1 LFVLYLMVMK
11 YAFDITHLIGATPLV
26 RINRCVTGKNLVLA
40 KLEMFN
46 PLSSVKDRIGLAMI
60 EEAERRGILR
70 AGDTIVEPTSGNTG
84 IALAFVCAAR
94 GYKLILTMPESMSIE
109 RRKILSILGAEI
121 VLTPA
126 PEGMN
131 GAVKRAQELAEERKA
146 FMPQQFKN
154 PANPAI
160 HRRST
165 AEEIWGA
172 TDGGVDYFIAGVGT
186 GGTIT
191 GVGGVLKER
200 KPEVMIVAVEPAESP
215 VLSGGA
221 SGAHGIQG
229 IGAGFIPDVL
239 DAELIDRIIKVKTDE
254 AKEMAMRLAREEG
267 IFVGISS
274 GAAMK
279 AAQGVDTEVEGK
291 TIVVLFPDTGERYL
305 SLLPEVALTKGAP
318 PV

>member
-1 LFVLYLMVMK
+1 MQ
-11 YAFDITHLIGATPLV
+11 YAPDITRLVGATPLV
-26 RINRCVTGKNLVLA
+26 RINRLATGRNLVLA

-46 PLSSVKDRIGLAMI
+46 PLASVTDRIGLAMI
-60 EEAERRGILR
+60 EDAEHKGILK
-70 AGDTIVEPTSGNTG
+70 AGGTIVEPTSGNTG

-109 RRKILSILGAEI
+109 RREILRILGAEV

-126 PEGMN
+126 QDGMK
-131 GAVKRAQELAEERKA
+131 GAVQRAEELATERKA

-154 PANPAI
+154 PANPAA
-160 HRRST
+160 HRSGT

-172 TDGGVDYFIAGVGT
+172 TEGGVDYFIAGVGT

-191 GVGGVLKER
+191 GVGDILKER

-215 VLSGGA
+215 VLSGGSPA
-221 SGAHGIQG
+221 GHGIQG

-239 DAELIDRIIKVKTDE
+239 DAGLIDRIIQVTTAE
-254 AKEMAMRLAREEG
+254 ATEMARRLAREEG

-274 GAAMK
+274 GANMK
-279 AAQGVDTEVEGK
+279 AAHQIDKEVKDK
-291 TIVVLFPDTGERYL
+291 TIVVVFCDTGERYL
-305 SLLPEVALTKGAP
+305 SLLGDRDDVPHA
-318 PV
+318 

>member
-1 LFVLYLMVMK
+1 MR
-11 YAFDITHLIGATPLV
+11 YASDITNLIGATPLV
-26 RINRCVTGKNLVLA
+26 KINRLVTGSNLVLA

-60 EEAERRGILR
+60 EAAERKGILK
-70 AGDTIVEPTSGNTG
+70 AGDTIIEPTSGNTG

-126 PEGMN
+126 AEGMK
-131 GAVKRAQELAEERKA
+131 GAVKRAEEMSTELKA
-146 FMPQQFKN
+146 FIPQQFDN
-154 PANPAI
+154 EANPAI

-165 AEEIWGA
+165 AEEVWEA
-172 TDGGVDYFIAGVGT
+172 TDGRVDIFIAGVGT

-191 GVGGVLKER
+191 GVGDILKER
-200 KPEVMIVAVEPAESP
+200 KSDVEIIAVEPSESP
-215 VLSGGA
+215 VLSGGT

-229 IGAGFIPDVL
+229 IGAGFVPAVL
-239 DAELIDRIIKVKTDE
+239 DTGLIDRIFQVKTEE
-254 AKEMAMRLAREEG
+254 AKAMARRLAREEG

-274 GAAMK
+274 GAAMVT
-279 AAQGVDTEVEGK
+279 AQRVDKEVEGK
-291 TIVVLFPDTGERYL
+291 TIVVVFPDTGERYL
-305 SLLPEVALTKGAP
+305 SLLEE
-318 PV
+318 

>member
-1 LFVLYLMVMK
+1 MR
-11 YAFDITHLIGATPLV
+11 YASDITQLIGTTPLV
-26 RINRCVTGKNLVLA
+26 RINRLVAEGNLVLA

-46 PLSSVKDRIGLAMI
+46 PLSSVKDRIGFAMI
-60 EEAERRGILR
+60 EAAESQGILKS
-70 AGDTIVEPTSGNTG
+70 GDTIVEPTSGNTG

-109 RRKILSILGAEI
+109 RRKILSLLGAEI

-126 PEGMN
+126 NGGMK
-131 GAVKRAQELAEERKA
+131 GAVKRAEEISTERKA
-146 FMPQQFKN
+146 FMPQQFEN

-165 AEEIWGA
+165 AEEVWEA
-172 TDGGVDYFIAGVGT
+172 TDGQVDVFIAGVGT

-200 KPEVMIVAVEPAESP
+200 KPTVEIVAVEPAESP
-215 VLSGGA
+215 VLSGGS

-229 IGAGFIPDVL
+229 IGAGFVPAVL
-239 DAELIDRIIKVKTDE
+239 DAGLIDRIIQVKTEE
-254 AKEMAMRLAREEG
+254 AKAMARMLAREEG

-279 AAQGVDTEVEGK
+279 AAQRVDTEVEGK
-291 TIVVLFPDTGERYL
+291 TIVVVFPDTGERYL
-305 SLLPEVALTKGAP
+305 SLLSEDPLTKGSP
-318 PV
+318 PD

>member
-1 LFVLYLMVMK
+1 MR
-11 YAFDITHLIGATPLV
+11 YAPDITHLIGATPLV

-60 EEAERRGILR
+60 EEAERTGILK
-70 AGDTIVEPTSGNTG
+70 AGDTVVEPTSGNTG

-126 PEGMN
+126 QEGMN
-131 GAVKRAQELAEERKA
+131 GAVKRAEEVGEERTA
-146 FMPQQFKN
+146 FIPHQFEN

-165 AEEIWGA
+165 AEEVWEA
-172 TDGGVDYFIAGVGT
+172 TDGQVDVFIAGVGT

-191 GVGGVLKER
+191 GVGGILKER
-200 KPEVMIVAVEPAESP
+200 KPEVVIVAVEPAESP
-215 VLSGGA
+215 VLSGGT

-229 IGAGFIPDVL
+229 IGAGFVPAVL

-254 AKEMAMRLAREEG
+254 AQEMAGRLAREEG

-279 AAQGVDTEVEGK
+279 AAQGVDKEVEGK

-305 SLLPEVALTKGAP
+305 SLLPEMALTKGSP

>member
-1 LFVLYLMVMK
+1 MR
-11 YAFDITHLIGATPLV
+11 YASDITRLIGATPLV
-26 RINRCVTGKNLVLA
+26 RINRLVAGSNLVLA

-60 EEAERRGILR
+60 EAAERAGILK

-94 GYKLILTMPESMSIE
+94 GYQLILTMPESMSIE
-109 RRKILSILGAEI
+109 RRKILSVLGAEI

-126 PEGMN
+126 QEGMK
-131 GAVKRAQELAEERKA
+131 GAVKRAEEMSTERKA
-146 FMPQQFKN
+146 FMPQQFEN

-165 AEEIWGA
+165 AEEVWEA
-172 TDGGVDYFIAGVGT
+172 TDGQVDIFIAGVGT

-191 GVGGVLKER
+191 GVGSILKER
-200 KPEVMIVAVEPAESP
+200 KPEVEIVAVEPAESP
-215 VLSGGA
+215 VLSGGS

-229 IGAGFIPDVL
+229 IGAGFVPAVL
-239 DAELIDRIIKVKTDE
+239 DTGLIDRTIQVKTEE
-254 AKEMAMRLAREEG
+254 AKALARSLAREEG

-279 AAQGVDTEVEGK
+279 AAHHVDKEVEGK
-291 TIVVLFPDTGERYL
+291 TIVVVFPDTGERYL
-305 SLLPEVALTKGAP
+305 SLLPEVALTKGSP

>member
-1 LFVLYLMVMK
+1 MK

-46 PLSSVKDRIGLAMI
+46 PLSSVKDRIGFAMI
-60 EEAERRGILR
+60 EEAERRGILK
-70 AGDTIVEPTSGNTG
+70 AGDTVVEPTSGNTG

-94 GYKLILTMPESMSIE
+94 GYKLILTMPEGMSIE

-126 PEGMN
+126 QEGMN
-131 GAVKRAQELAEERKA
+131 GAVKRAQEIAEERTA

-165 AEEIWGA
+165 AEEIWRE
-172 TDGGVDYFIAGVGT
+172 TDGGVDCFIAGVGT

-191 GVGGVLKER
+191 GVGGLLKER
-200 KPEVMIVAVEPAESP
+200 KPEVVIVAVEPAESP
-215 VLSGGA
+215 VLSGGV

-229 IGAGFIPDVL
+229 IGAGFVPDVL
-239 DAELIDRIIKVKTDE
+239 DVELIDRIIKVKTDE
-254 AKEMAMRLAREEG
+254 AKEMARRLAREEG

-279 AAQGVDTEVEGK
+279 AAQGVDKEVEGK
-291 TIVVLFPDTGERYL
+291 TIVALFPDTGERYL
-305 SLLPEVALTKGAP
+305 SLLPDVALPKGSP